1 MRRIGTS
8 VMAGLFVAALTGSV
22 QAQGDVVT
30 DCMQSRHLDT
40 RVRACSDIIRGSGF
54 STEQRAMA
62 FRNRGLARADAGARD
77 QAIADLSEAIRLNP
91 SDTAALSGRANVR
104 LARGQTE
111 AAISDLTA
119 ALKLAPRN
127 ATLLTARGHAHL
139 VKGNADSAI
148 DDFTDAIGINPSS
161 ASAFN
166 NRGLAWRKKG
176 DLANA
181 IADYTSAIMLN
192 PIYALAYNNR
202 GYAHEAKGARA
213 EAISDFTR
221 ALQLDPS
228 LSGAAAGL
236 KRLKAEGTHMSDARR
251 FLEEGKQLVE
261 TNCAR
266 CHAVGAT
273 GPSPNPKATEFR
285 LLQRSHPIQALR
297 EPLTRGIAA
306 PHDEMPKFVLADAD
320 VDKIVAY
327 INALPLGG
335 GWQSKTSPARK

>member
-1 MRRIGTS
+1 MRRSGTT
-8 VMAGLFVAALTGSV
+8 VMAGLCSVLLVGSAE
-22 QAQGDVVT
+22 AQTDVVS
-30 DCMQSRHLDT
+30 DCAQSRHLDT

-54 STEQRAMA
+54 TADQRAMA
-62 FRNRGLARADAGARD
+62 YRNRGLARAAAGVRD
-77 QAIADLSEAIRLNP
+77 QAIADLSEAIRLDP
-91 SDTAALSGRANVR
+91 ADTAALSGRANVR
-104 LARGQTE
+104 LARGQTD

-119 ALKLAPRN
+119 ALKVAPRN

-148 DDFTDAIGINPSS
+148 DDFTQAIGINPSS

-176 DLANA
+176 DSANA
-181 IADYTSAIMLN
+181 IADYTSAVMLN

-213 EAISDFTR
+213 EAIADFTR

-228 LSGAAAGL
+228 LTGAAAGL
-236 KRLKAEGTHMSDARR
+236 KRLKADGNQIGAARGIV
-251 FLEEGKQLVE
+251 EEGRKLVE
-261 TNCAR
+261 ANCAR
-266 CHAVGAT
+266 CHAVATSGA
-273 GPSPNPKATEFR
+273 SPNPKAPEFR
-285 LLQRSHPIQALR
+285 LLQQSHPIQTLR

-306 PHDEMPKFVLADAD
+306 PHDEMPKFALADAE

-327 INALPLGG
+327 INALPAGG
-335 GWQSKTSPARK
+335 GWEPKVAPAKR